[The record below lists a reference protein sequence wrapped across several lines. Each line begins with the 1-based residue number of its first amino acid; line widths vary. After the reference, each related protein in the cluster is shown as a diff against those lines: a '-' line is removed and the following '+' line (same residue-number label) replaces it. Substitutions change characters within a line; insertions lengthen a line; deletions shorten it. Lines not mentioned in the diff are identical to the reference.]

1 MDWNALIVEKQVLRI
16 GRYQTWAG
24 ELELVASRLPVLR
37 EYTEAPEMRFGGVS
51 RSVR

>member
-24 ELELVASRLPVLR
+24 ELELVASYSRVLG
-37 EYTEAPEMRFGGVS
+37 EYTEVPEMRFEVVG
-51 RSVR
+51 RRVR

>member
-24 ELELVASRLPVLR
+24 ELELVASRLPLR
-37 EYTEAPEMRFGGVS
+37 EYTKAPEMRFGGVS